1 MVMNILVTGGAGF
14 IGSHLVDGLIEKGHN
29 VRVLDALV
37 SQVHGTNPTWPIWL
51 STEIDRIHGD
61 VRDQSIW
68 PKILKDVD
76 VIYHLAAEVGVGQS
90 MYEMTRYMSANT
102 LGTTMLLEQL
112 TRGKYHVQKLIVASS
127 MSIYG
132 EGAYIRHNG
141 ECQYPPIRSMGQLVR
156 KQWELFLENPNEEL
170 MPIPTSEEKPL
181 NPTSVYA
188 ISKRD
193 QEELCLTVGRAYN
206 IPTIALRF
214 FNVYGPRQA
223 LSNPYTGV
231 VAIFSS
237 RLLNKKPPLIYE
249 DGLQSRDFVHV
260 NDIVQAL
267 ILAMAHDEANYEA
280 INVGSGQRVTIL
292 EIAEMLARV
301 LNMSIKPQVIE
312 QYRIGDIRHCFADIR
327 KAQRLLNYEP
337 KIKLEDGMLGLI
349 EWLKKQ
355 TAIDKIDT
363 ATSELVSRGLT
374 I

>member
-1 MVMNILVTGGAGF
+1 MNILVTGGAGF

-37 SQVHGTNPTWPIWL
+37 PQVHGINPTWPTWL
-51 STEIDRIHGD
+51 SNEVERIHGD

-68 PKILKDVD
+68 PKILQDVD
-76 VIYHLAAEVGVGQS
+76 VIYHLAAEVGIGQS
-90 MYEMTRYMSANT
+90 MYEMVRYMSANT
-102 LGTTMLLEQL
+102 LGTTLMLEQL
-112 TRGKYHVQKLIVASS
+112 THGKYHVKKLIVASS

-132 EGAYIRHNG
+132 EGAYISPGG
-141 ECQYPPIRSMGQLVR
+141 ENQYPPIRSLEQLVK
-156 KQWELFLENPNEEL
+156 KQWELFLKNPKEAL
-170 MPIPTSEEKPL
+170 IPIPTSEEKPL

-214 FNVYGPRQA
+214 FNVYGSRQA

-237 RLLNKKPPLIYE
+237 RLLNKRPPMIFE

-260 NDIVQAL
+260 KDIVQAL
-267 ILAMAHDEANYEA
+267 ILAMDHDEANYEA
-280 INVGSGQRVTIL
+280 INVGSGQRITIL
-292 EIAEMLARV
+292 EIAELLARL
-301 LNMSIKPQVIE
+301 LNVAIKPQINR
-312 QYRIGDIRHCFADIR
+312 QYRVGDIRHCIADIH

-337 KIKLEDGMLGLI
+337 KIKLEEGMLGVI
-349 EWLKKQ
+349 EWLKTQ
-355 TAIDKIDT
+355 TAIDKIDI
-363 ATSELVSRGLT
+363 ATSELASRGLT

>member
-1 MVMNILVTGGAGF
+1 MKILVTGGAGF
-14 IGSHLVDGLIEKGHN
+14 IGSHLVDGLLEKGHN

-37 SQVHGTNPTWPIWL
+37 PQVHGTNPIWPTWLPKDI
-51 STEIDRIHGD
+51 EKIQGD
-61 VRDQSIW
+61 VRDPSIW
-68 PKILKDVD
+68 PNILNDID

-102 LGTTMLLEQL
+102 LGTAILLEQL
-112 TRGKYHVQKLIVASS
+112 TLGKYPIQKLIVASS

-132 EGAYIRHNG
+132 EGAYSTNDG
-141 ECQYPPIRSMGQLVR
+141 KYQYPPLRSMQQLA
-156 KQWELFLENPNEEL
+156 KKHWELFLDGPNEPL
-170 MPIPTSEEKPL
+170 LPMPTAEDKPL

-214 FNVYGPRQA
+214 FNVFGPRQA

-237 RLLNKKPPLIYE
+237 RLLNKKPPLIFE

-260 NDIVQAL
+260 KDIVQAL
-267 ILAMAHDEANYEA
+267 ILAMDHFEANYEA
-280 INVGSGQRVTIL
+280 INVGSGRRITIL
-292 EIAEMLARV
+292 EIAETLAHV
-301 LNMSIKPQVIE
+301 LNLSIEPQIVK
-312 QYRIGDIRHCFADIR
+312 QYRVGDIRHCFADIH
-327 KAQRLLNYEP
+327 KAQRLLEYQP
-337 KIKLEDGMLGLI
+337 SVKFEDGIINLI
-349 EWLKKQ
+349 EWLNQQ
-355 TAIDKIDT
+355 TAIDKIDA

>member
-1 MVMNILVTGGAGF
+1 MIMNILVTGGAGF

-102 LGTTMLLEQL
+102 LGTTMMLEQL

-170 MPIPTSEEKPL
+170 IPIPTSEEKPL

-301 LNMSIKPQVIE
+301 LNMSIKPQVIK

>member
-1 MVMNILVTGGAGF
+1 MSMNILVTGGAGF

-37 SQVHGTNPTWPIWL
+37 PQVHGTNPTWPIWL
-51 STEIDRIHGD
+51 STEIDRIQGD

-68 PKILKDVD
+68 PKILKDID

-102 LGTTMLLEQL
+102 LGTTIMLEELS
-112 TRGKYHVQKLIVASS
+112 RGKYQVQKLIVASS

-132 EGAYIRHNG
+132 EGAYSSHNG
-141 ECQYPPIRSMGQLVR
+141 ENQYPPIRSMGQLVK
-156 KQWELFLENPNEEL
+156 KQWELFLENPKEEL
-170 MPIPTSEEKPL
+170 IPIPTPEEKPL

-260 NDIVQAL
+260 SDIVQAL
-267 ILAMAHDEANYEA
+267 ILAMDHDEANYET
-280 INVGSGQRVTIL
+280 INIGSGERITIL

-301 LNMSIKPQVIE
+301 LNVSIKPQVIK
-312 QYRIGDIRHCFADIR
+312 QYRIGDIRHCFADIH

-337 KIKLEDGMLGLI
+337 MIKLEYGMLGLI

>member
-1 MVMNILVTGGAGF
+1 MNILVTGGAGF

-37 SQVHGTNPTWPIWL
+37 PQVHGTNPTWPIWL
-51 STEIDRIHGD
+51 STEIDRIQGD

-68 PKILKDVD
+68 PKILKDID

-102 LGTTMLLEQL
+102 LGTTIMLEELS
-112 TRGKYHVQKLIVASS
+112 RGKYQVQKLIVASS

-132 EGAYIRHNG
+132 EGAYISQNG
-141 ECQYPPIRSMGQLVR
+141 ENQYPPIRSMGQLVK
-156 KQWELFLENPNEEL
+156 KQWELFLENPKEEL
-170 MPIPTSEEKPL
+170 IPIPTPEEKPL

-260 NDIVQAL
+260 SDIVQAL
-267 ILAMAHDEANYEA
+267 ILAMDHDEANYET
-280 INVGSGQRVTIL
+280 INIGSGERITIL

-301 LNMSIKPQVIE
+301 LNVSIKPQVIK
-312 QYRIGDIRHCFADIR
+312 QYRIGDIRHCFADIH

-337 KIKLEDGMLGLI
+337 MIKLEYGMLGLI

>member
-1 MVMNILVTGGAGF
+1 MNILVTGGAGF

-37 SQVHGTNPTWPIWL
+37 SQVHGINATWPSWL
-51 STEIDRIHGD
+51 SNEIERIHGD

-68 PKILKDVD
+68 LNILKDVD

-102 LGTTMLLEQL
+102 LGTTIMLEQL
-112 TRGKYHVQKLIVASS
+112 THGKYHVKKLIVASS

-132 EGAYIRHNG
+132 EGAYVSHNG
-141 ECQYPPIRSMGQLVR
+141 ENHYPPIRSKGQLVK
-156 KQWELFLENPNEEL
+156 KQWELFLKNPNDEL
-170 MPIPTSEEKPL
+170 RPIPTSEDKPL

-237 RLLNKKPPLIYE
+237 RLLNNKPPIIYE

-260 NDIVQAL
+260 KDIVQAL
-267 ILAMAHDEANYEA
+267 ILAMDHNEANYEM
-280 INVGSGQRVTIL
+280 INVGSGKRITVL
-292 EIAEMLARV
+292 EISEMLARLLGV
-301 LNMSIKPQVIE
+301 AIKPQINR
-312 QYRIGDIRHCFADIR
+312 QYRIGDIRHCIADIN
-327 KAQRLLNYEP
+327 KAQRLLGYEP
-337 KIKLEDGMLGLI
+337 KVNLEDGMLGMI
-349 EWLKKQ
+349 EWLKTQ

-363 ATSELVSRGLT
+363 ATSELAARGLT